1 MNLEHLNI
9 SPQDKT
15 LVMEK
20 NSLTKQVIL
29 LLVILI
35 FDQVLEASSN
45 SFDHDSSQGKI
56 LKS

>member
-1 MNLEHLNI
+1 
-9 SPQDKT
+9 
-15 LVMEK
+15 MEK